1 MKTKALVS
9 ELFFNKT
16 KIMILYT
23 LNSIGLV
30 VFGIAGV
37 VLIGKLIDNVIVP
50 SDQSYLSLLLTLLAI
65 DAVMLVGMMFLKEK
79 QVSNITSNVATGIAK
94 NAHEALLKAELS
106 DVEKEGVIELAENIF
121 ENSVAISE
129 RYVKKNMLTLIDK
142 SIYILTL
149 FLTLIFV
156 KFWCIITNVW
166 FLGFFS
172 II

>member
-1 MKTKALVS
+1 MKTKALIS

-79 QVSNITSNVATGIAK
+79 Q
-94 NAHEALLKAELS
+94 
-106 DVEKEGVIELAENIF
+106 
-121 ENSVAISE
+121 
-129 RYVKKNMLTLIDK
+129 
-142 SIYILTL
+142 
-149 FLTLIFV
+149 
-156 KFWCIITNVW
+156 
-166 FLGFFS
+166 
-172 II
+172 